1 MPRTARTTTADR
13 PRLAE
18 GRREAIRETLQ
29 NQRAITVAEIE
40 ERFGVS
46 PMTARR
52 DLAELERQ
60 GHARR
65 THGGAVLPN
74 SSSHEDSFSARMA
87 TATASKHALA
97 LAAAATIDD
106 GDALFLD
113 SSTTAYHLTEVLVR
127 EDRRVTVVTNSLPIM
142 DLIAMNARESIELI
156 VAGGLLRRI
165 SRSFVGPVAV
175 EALKRHWTDHA
186 FLSVKGIAPDG
197 VLTDADP
204 LEAEIKRTMIA
215 QTRRAVLLIDD
226 GKLDRR
232 GLSVIGPVTSCSD
245 VLVADGNA
253 TSERGVVHL
262 TGKDVSPAAVKR
274 LADPDAGR
282 GALVRDER
290 RAVSPAPRDGTR

>member
-1 MPRTARTTTADR
+1 MPRTARKPAADR

-18 GRREAIRETLQ
+18 GRREAILEALQ
-29 NQRAITVAEIE
+29 NQRAVTVAEIE

-60 GHARR
+60 GQARR

-74 SSSHEDSFSARMA
+74 TSSHEDSFSARMA
-87 TATASKHALA
+87 TATAPKHALA
-97 LAAAATIDD
+97 LAAAAMIED
-106 GDALFLD
+106 GEALFLD

-156 VAGGLLRRI
+156 VAGGQLRRI

-175 EALKRHWTDHA
+175 EALRRHWTDHA

-197 VLTDADP
+197 MLTDADP
-204 LEAEIKRTMIA
+204 LEAEVKRSMIA
-215 QTRRAVLLIDD
+215 QAGRAVLLVDD

-232 GLSVIGPVTSCSD
+232 GLSVIGPVTGCSD
-245 VLVADGNA
+245 VLVAGVDA
-253 TSERGVVHL
+253 TTDRDVVRL
-262 TGKDVSPAAVKR
+262 SGKNVSTASIRR
-274 LADPDAGR
+274 LADGEGEATS
-282 GALVRDER
+282 A
-290 RAVSPAPRDGTR
+290 